1 MENTWQAIRPCS
13 SGEYQKAVII
23 SSKQSDWWR
32 TSSQVKDAISRLEVK
47 EHVKERTDAA
57 QFIRYGQIGNQGVD
71 RWDDCGPRRIKF
83 VNVVLCAAHV
93 GSTTVAQFP
102 SLCYPLMFVTPR
114 PRRLH
119 LASRAFATHH
129 SQLASS

>member
-1 MENTWQAIRPCS
+1 M
-13 SGEYQKAVII
+13 I
-23 SSKQSDWWR
+23 SIKQSDWWR
-32 TSSQVKDAISRLEVK
+32 RWSQVKDAISGLEVK

-57 QFIRYGQIGNQGVD
+57 QFIRYGQIGNQCVD

-83 VNVVLCAAHV
+83 VNVVLFAAHV

-102 SLCYPLMFVTPR
+102 SHCYPLMFVTPR

-129 SQLASS
+129 SQLASN